1 MADSMGDRIGG
12 VTSSSSSSLVNRMIR
27 AARLDNN
34 LYEEVEAD
42 RDATSQAAIVVV
54 IAAVCAG
61 IGAGLRAAMA
71 GTGDVVGNVI
81 GAVVWAL
88 LSWVIWSYVT
98 YFIGTRMFGGTATPG
113 ELLRTIGF
121 ANSPGVLYILGFIP
135 GLGGLIRLVVY
146 IWLLVAG
153 VVAVRQA
160 LDFDTGKAILTTVI
174 GWLVPLIVI
183 VILGL
188 LGLGAAFALS

>member
-1 MADSMGDRIGG
+1 MADSMSR
-12 VTSSSSSSLVNRMIR
+12 VTSSALVSRMIR
-27 AARLDNN
+27 AARLDSD

-61 IGAGLRAAMA
+61 IGAGIRAGMS
-71 GTGDVVGNVI
+71 GNGGVIGSVI
-81 GAVVWAL
+81 GAVVFAL

-98 YFIGTRMFGGTATPG
+98 YFIGTRLFGGTATPG

-121 ANSPGVLYILGFIP
+121 ANSPGVFYILGFIP

-146 IWLLVAG
+146 VWLLVAG
-153 VVAVRQA
+153 VIAVRQA
-160 LDFDTGKAILTTVI
+160 LDFDTGKAIMTTVI
-174 GWLVPLIVI
+174 GWLVPLILLF
-183 VILGL
+183 ILGIV
-188 LGLGAAFALS
+188 GLGAAFALS